1 MKKFNRK
8 LIRGTN
14 WALAG
19 LLSLLGFTGC
29 GKDNNGDGEISVEYG
44 SPSSNFKVL
53 GRVTNEQGQP
63 LGGMRVVASEVTA
76 VWGKGPEQ
84 CYSGLL
90 RDTVYTASDGSFA
103 REYSVFPTDSVYIH
117 IKIEDTAEPSIYESD
132 SIAVG
137 FAKDDLKGGDTRGFE
152 GAAEKKVNVK
162 LKAKKKS

>member
-1 MKKFNRK
+1 MKKLNRK

-29 GKDNNGDGEISVEYG
+29 GKDDNGGGEISVEYG
-44 SPSSNFKVL
+44 APSANFKVL

-63 LGGMRVVASEVTA
+63 LGGMRVVASNVTA
-76 VWGKGPEQ
+76 VWGKGPKQ

-90 RDTVYTASDGSFA
+90 RDTVYTASDGSFV
-103 REYSVFPTDSVYIH
+103 REYSIFPADSVYIH
-117 IKIEDTAEPSIYESD
+117 MKIEDSAEPSVYDSD

-137 FAKDDLKGGDTRGFE
+137 FAKDDLKGGDRGWYL
-152 GAAEKKVNVK
+152 GAAEKKTNVT
-162 LKAKKKS
+162 LKRKKK

>member
-29 GKDNNGDGEISVEYG
+29 GKDDNGGGEISVEYG
-44 SPSSNFKVL
+44 VPSSNFKVL

-63 LGGMRVVASEVTA
+63 LGGMRVVASEVTTI
-76 VWGKGPEQ
+76 WGKGPEQ

-90 RDTVYTASDGSFA
+90 RDTVYTASDGSFV
-103 REYSVFPTDSVYIH
+103 REYSLFPADSVYIH
-117 IKIEDTAEPSIYESD
+117 MKIEDTAEPSVYDSD

-137 FAKDDLKGGDTRGFE
+137 FAKGDLKGGDNRWFE
-152 GAAEKKVNVK
+152 GAAEKEVNVT
-162 LKAKKKS
+162 LKRKKK

>member
-1 MKKFNRK
+1 MKKLNRR

-29 GKDNNGDGEISVEYG
+29 GKDNNDDGEMRVEYG
-44 SPSSNFKVL
+44 VPTANFKVL
-53 GRVTNEQGQP
+53 GRVTDEQGKP
-63 LGGMRVVASEVTA
+63 LSGMRVVASDVTT

-90 RDTVYTASDGSFA
+90 RDTVYTATDGSFV
-103 REYSVFPTDSVYIH
+103 REYSAFPTDSVYIH
-117 IKIEDTAEPSIYESD
+117 MKIEDSAEPSVYDSD

-137 FAKDDLKGGDTRGFE
+137 FAKGDLKGDDRGWYL
-152 GAAEKKVNVK
+152 GAAEKKINVT
-162 LKAKKKS
+162 LKRKKK

>member
-1 MKKFNRK
+1 MKKLNRK

-29 GKDNNGDGEISVEYG
+29 GKEDNGGGEISVEYG
-44 SPSSNFKVL
+44 APSANFKVL

-76 VWGKGPEQ
+76 VWGKGPKQ

-90 RDTVYTASDGSFA
+90 RDTVYTASDGSFV
-103 REYSVFPTDSVYIH
+103 RIYSTFPADSVYIH
-117 IKIEDTAEPSIYESD
+117 MKIEDSAEPSVYDSD
-132 SIAVG
+132 SVTVG
-137 FAKDDLKGGDTRGFE
+137 FAKGDLKGADGSWFL
-152 GAAEKKVNVK
+152 GAAEKVIDVK

>member
-1 MKKFNRK
+1 MKKLNRK

-44 SPSSNFKVL
+44 SPSSYFKVL

-63 LGGMRVVASEVTA
+63 LGGMRVVASEVTTI
-76 VWGKGPEQ
+76 WGKGPEQ

-90 RDTVYTASDGSFA
+90 RDTVYTASDGSFV
-103 REYSVFPTDSVYIH
+103 REYSLFPTDSVYIH
-117 IKIEDTAEPSIYESD
+117 MKIEDPTKRPDYESD
-132 SIAVG
+132 SVTVG
-137 FAKDDLKGGDTRGFE
+137 FAKGDLKGADGSWFL
-152 GAAEKKVNVK
+152 GAAEKVIDVK